1 MSPKEQATAVE
12 LLLRWR
18 VAWNDFRTTKDIDA
32 EQRAIAALDKLGIES
47 SSFIVLSVDRL
58 PGVG

>member
-1 MSPKEQATAVE
+1 VGPKEQATAVK

-18 VAWNDFRTTKDIDA
+18 VAWNDFRTTKDIDV
-32 EQRAIAALDKLGIES
+32 EQRAIAELDKLNRES